1 MSCTAQIDFINTMSY
16 HHPREGGILPWRQD
30 ALWFDEHGFD
40 RSRVNLGIAYYSFNF
55 TNNSH
60 PFLSGEVVVG
70 EPTWHTLSAL
80 CPNVGYT
87 QTICEDVS
95 TRTTGR
101 RCVCGVH

>member
-1 MSCTAQIDFINTMSY
+1 MSY

-55 TNNSH
+55 SNNSH

-95 TRTTGR
+95 TRTAGR